1 MRYIGNSNKDK
12 LNGEEQLAFLDYLK
26 HSLDNGFSLISS
38 IELMPALWPKRRTN
52 GKISNAD
59 ERGG

>member
-26 HSLDNGFSLISS
+26 KKENF
-38 IELMPALWPKRRTN
+38 
-52 GKISNAD
+52 
-59 ERGG
+59 